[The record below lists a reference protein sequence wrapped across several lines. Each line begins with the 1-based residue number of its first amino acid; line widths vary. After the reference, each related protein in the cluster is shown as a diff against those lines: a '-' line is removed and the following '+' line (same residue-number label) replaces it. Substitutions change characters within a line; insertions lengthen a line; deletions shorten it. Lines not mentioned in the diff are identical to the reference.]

1 MNRCSLHVWSIKH
14 LTSYGVFDTK
24 TLTMY
29 LKKAHKLQYLI
40 HTTPPTNVCFYTGTI
55 STAWGMIEIGSCFPA
70 WAAWSWTWYKM
81 FFHVRTDFSTTSD
94 RSKVGGGAGFRRISP
109 HCKFS
114 CQSLLLMICSVLL
127 NTVTPLKHPQ
137 RRNASCRGNSDSL
150 TVRGLYLLSN
160 TVSFVPVIFPSLII
174 FT

>member
-1 MNRCSLHVWSIKH
+1 MVCLTQKHSQCIFKKHTNCNTSSIQHLPLIFAFILEPYQLPEAWLTLAVVFQLGRHEAEHGTKCS
-14 LTSYGVFDTK
+14 
-24 TLTMY
+24 
-29 LKKAHKLQYLI
+29 
-40 HTTPPTNVCFYTGTI
+40 
-55 STAWGMIEIGSCFPA
+55 STWKQI
-70 WAAWSWTWYKM
+70 
-81 FFHVRTDFSTTSD
+81 STTSD

-150 TVRGLYLLSN
+150 TVRGLCLLSN
-160 TVSFVPVIFPSLII
+160 TVSFVPVIFPSLI